1 MGQERIIG
9 NNGEGAIVYMDR
21 FRYLR
26 QHVVPLLKPYAR
38 RIAVFGSFAR
48 GDDTES
54 SDVDILVELKPLE
67 QRPPLGLR
75 WFALEEEL
83 SQRIGRRVELVSM
96 KALSPHIRPYVK
108 EDEVVIYEE
117 G

>member
-1 MGQERIIG
+1 
-9 NNGEGAIVYMDR
+9 
-21 FRYLR
+21 
-26 QHVVPLLKPYAR
+26 
-38 RIAVFGSFAR
+38 
-48 GDDTES
+48 
-54 SDVDILVELKPLE
+54 VELKPLE